1 MRTGKKIESK
11 AADLKAEEKPMP
23 LYQDFFKKK
32 SKAKES
38 ILRKIKHL
46 LPDRLLDKTPVCKHE
61 HGCFENVVRKAL
73 WTFSVGFV
81 ISALINNGL
90 LLLTSPRKFLMTL

>member
-11 AADLKAEEKPMP
+11 AADFKAEEKPMP
-23 LYQDFFKKK
+23 LYQEFFKKK

-61 HGCFENVVRKAL
+61 HGCFENVVRDAL
-73 WTFSVGFV
+73 KRFLIGFC
-81 ISALINNGL
+81 IQML
-90 LLLTSPRKFLMTL
+90 LKNIGMIFKPAKLLRNL

>member
-1 MRTGKKIESK
+1 MKAGKKIESK
-11 AADLKAEEKPMP
+11 ATDLKTEEKPMP
-23 LYQDFFKKK
+23 LYQEFFKKK

-81 ISALINNGL
+81 ISALINDGL
-90 LLLTSPRKFLMTL
+90 LLFASPRKFLLAL